1 MLVSFVKNLM
11 DKFKGNKDKKI
22 LAEVLADSRAVFS
35 SFGSDIYASDFI
47 NSVIDRIAT
56 EISKIEVVS
65 VISKENSISRLNDDI
80 TRLFRDGVNELQ
92 TAKDFLSCCEWLRR
106 KDKNCFIYPQWEI
119 VKSVNG
125 NEFKR
130 YTAFY
135 PLAPVSAELG
145 HFENGDWAI
154 KFYWRDG
161 SSNILPYDS
170 IIHLR
175 WRRGTSTLMG
185 GGNDFGASDDADTL
199 KALQTLDEILQGLP
213 KMIQSSL
220 SLQGVLSVKTVL
232 DRESMKNAGADFEDR
247 IKTSKTG
254 IVAIGLDGEYTPI
267 NKAMPAIP
275 DGVLKFLKDIIRE
288 RYGISQAILDG
299 DFSGAQHAAFF
310 QNCLEDFIM
319 EFEQSFTNRLFTQR
333 EKDVGHRIKCYYSR
347 VAYFDTAAKNELA
360 KIAFESGLMTLDEVR
375 ELYGLSPLNEG
386 GDKRLQSLNFVNSTK
401 IDDFQ
406 LGKYVPD
413 KKNADKNIDAEK
425 KKDI

>member
-11 DKFKGNKDKKI
+11 SKFSGNKDKKI
-22 LAEVLADSRAVFS
+22 LAEVLTDSRAVFS
-35 SFGSDIYASDFI
+35 SFGNNIYASDFV
-47 NSVIDRIAT
+47 NSCIERIAN

-65 VISKENSISRLNDDI
+65 VISKENQISRLNDDI

-92 TAKDFLSCCEWLRR
+92 TAKDFLACCEWLRR
-106 KDKNCFIYPQWEI
+106 KNKNCFIYPQWEM
-119 VKSVNG
+119 VKAANG

-135 PLAPVSAELG
+135 PLNPVSAELG
-145 HFENGDWAI
+145 HFDNGEWAI

-161 SSNILPYDS
+161 SFDILPYNS

-185 GGNDFGASDDADTL
+185 GGNDYGASDDKDTL

-213 KMIQSSL
+213 KMIQNSL

-232 DRESMKNAGADFEDR
+232 DKESLKNSAEDFETR
-247 IKTSKTG
+247 IKVSKSG
-254 IVAIGLDGEYTPI
+254 IVAVGLDGEYTPI
-267 NKAMPAIP
+267 NKNMPAIP

-299 DFSGAQHAAFF
+299 DFNGTQHAAFF
-310 QNCLEDFIM
+310 QNCIEDFII
-319 EFEQSFTNRLFTQR
+319 EFEQAFTNRLFTPR

-347 VAYFDTAAKNELA
+347 VSYMDATEKNALATLA
-360 KIAFESGLMTLDEVR
+360 KDTGLMTLNEIR
-375 ELYGLSPLNEG
+375 ELYGLSPLPDDEG
-386 GDKRLQSLNFVNSTK
+386 NRRLQSLNYVSTNLV
-401 IDDFQ
+401 DTYQ
-406 LGKYVPD
+406 VED
-413 KKNADKNIDAEK
+413 KPKEK
-425 KKDI
+425 

>member
-1 MLVSFVKNLM
+1 MLVSFVKNIM

-22 LAEVLADSRAVFS
+22 LAEVLSDSRAVFS
-35 SFGSDIYASDFI
+35 SFGTDIYASDFV
-47 NSVIDRIAT
+47 SSCVDRIAS

-65 VISKENSISRLNDDI
+65 VISKENQISRLNDDI
-80 TRLFRDGVNELQ
+80 SRLFRDGVNELQ

-106 KDKNCFIYPQWEI
+106 KDKNCFIYPQWEL
-119 VKSVNG
+119 VKSANG

-135 PLAPVSAELG
+135 PLAPVSVELG

-161 SSNILPYDS
+161 SSDILPYDS

-185 GGNDFGASDDADTL
+185 GGNDYGASDDSDTL

-213 KMIQSSL
+213 KMIQNSL

-232 DRESMKNAGADFEDR
+232 DRESLKDAGKNFEER
-247 IKTSKTG
+247 IKKSESG
-254 IVAIGLDGEYTPI
+254 IVAIGLDGDYTPI

-299 DFSGAQHAAFF
+299 DFNGTQHAAFF
-310 QNCLEDFIM
+310 QNCIEDFM
-319 EFEQSFTNRLFTQR
+319 VEFEQTFTNRLFTPR

-347 VAYFDTAAKNELA
+347 VAYMDASEKRELA
-360 KIAFESGLMTLDEVR
+360 NLAKDTGLMTLNEIR
-375 ELYGLSPLNEG
+375 ELYGLSPLPDGEG
-386 GDKRLQSLNFVNSTK
+386 NRRLQSLNYVATNLVDKYQLESDEDVGASDKTEKTK
-401 IDDFQ
+401 E
-406 LGKYVPD
+406 G
-413 KKNADKNIDAEK
+413 E
-425 KKDI
+425 

>member
-1 MLVSFVKNLM
+1 MKYLLVSFVKNLM

-22 LAEVLADSRAVFS
+22 LAEVLTDSRAVFS
-35 SFGSDIYASDFI
+35 SFGNDIYASDFV
-47 NSVIDRIAT
+47 NSCIERIAN

-65 VISKENSISRLNDDI
+65 VISKENQISRLNDDI

-92 TAKDFLSCCEWLRR
+92 TAKDFLACCEWLRR
-106 KDKNCFIYPQWEI
+106 KNKNCFIYPQWEM
-119 VKSVNG
+119 VKAANG

-135 PLAPVSAELG
+135 PLNPVSAELG
-145 HFENGDWAI
+145 HFDNGEWAI

-161 SSNILPYDS
+161 SFDILPYNS

-185 GGNDFGASDDADTL
+185 GGNDYGASDDKDTL

-213 KMIQSSL
+213 KMIQNSL

-232 DRESMKNAGADFEDR
+232 DKESLKNSAEDFETR
-247 IKTSKTG
+247 IKVSKSG
-254 IVAIGLDGEYTPI
+254 IVAVGLDGEYTPI
-267 NKAMPAIP
+267 NKNMPAIP

-299 DFSGAQHAAFF
+299 DFNGTQHAAFF
-310 QNCLEDFIM
+310 QNCIEDFII
-319 EFEQSFTNRLFTQR
+319 EFEQAFTNRLFTPR

-347 VAYFDTAAKNELA
+347 VSYMDATEKNALATLA
-360 KIAFESGLMTLDEVR
+360 KDTGLMTLNEIR
-375 ELYGLSPLNEG
+375 ELYGLSPLPDDEG
-386 GDKRLQSLNFVNSTK
+386 NRRLQSLNYVSTK
-401 IDDFQ
+401 LVDNYQ
-406 LGKYVPD
+406 VED
-413 KKNADKNIDAEK
+413 KPKEN
-425 KKDI
+425 

>member
-11 DKFKGNKDKKI
+11 NKFSGNKDKKI

-35 SFGSDIYASDFI
+35 SFGNNIYASDFVA
-47 NSVIDRIAT
+47 SCIDRIAS

-106 KDKNCFIYPQWEI
+106 KDKNCFIYPQYEI
-119 VKSVNG
+119 VKSATG

-145 HFENGDWAI
+145 HFDDGEWAI
-154 KFYWRDG
+154 KFQWRDG
-161 SSNILPYDS
+161 SNDILPYNS

-185 GGNDFGASDDADTL
+185 GGNDYGASDDSDTL
-199 KALQTLDEILQGLP
+199 KALKNLDEILQGLP

-232 DRESMKNAGADFEDR
+232 DRESITKAGADFEDR
-247 IKTSKTG
+247 IKVSKSG
-254 IVAIGLDGEYTPI
+254 IVAVGLDGEYTPI

-299 DFSGAQHAAFF
+299 DFTGTQHAAFF
-310 QNCLEDFIM
+310 QNCLEDFIV
-319 EFEQSFTNRLFTQR
+319 EFEQAFTNRLFSQR
-333 EKDVGHRIKCYYSR
+333 EKDVGHRVKCYYSR
-347 VAYFDTAAKNELA
+347 VSYMDAAEKQQLAILARDT
-360 KIAFESGLMTLDEVR
+360 GLMTLNEIR
-375 ELYGLSPLNEG
+375 ELYGLSPLDEG
-386 GDKRLQSLNFVNSTK
+386 GNVRLQSLNYINAN
-401 IDDFQ
+401 IANAYQ
-406 LGKYVPD
+406 LQD
-413 KKNADKNIDAEK
+413 KQQAKAEGEKNETD
-425 KKDI
+425 

>member
-11 DKFKGNKDKKI
+11 NKFSGNKDKKI
-22 LAEVLADSRAVFS
+22 LAEVLTDSRAVFS
-35 SFGSDIYASDFI
+35 SFGNNIYASDFV
-47 NSVIDRIAT
+47 NSCIERIAN

-106 KDKNCFIYPQWEI
+106 KDKNCFIYPQYDI
-119 VKSVNG
+119 VKSATG

-145 HFENGDWAI
+145 HFDNGEWAI
-154 KFYWRDG
+154 KFQWRDG
-161 SSNILPYDS
+161 SNDILPYNS

-185 GGNDFGASDDADTL
+185 GGNDYGASDDSDTL
-199 KALQTLDEILQGLP
+199 KALKNLDEILQGLP

-220 SLQGVLSVKTVL
+220 SLQGVLSVKTML
-232 DRESMKNAGADFEDR
+232 DRESITQAGADFEDR
-247 IKTSKTG
+247 IKVSKSG
-254 IVAIGLDGEYTPI
+254 IVAVGLDGEYTPI

-299 DFSGAQHAAFF
+299 DFTGTQHAAFF
-310 QNCLEDFIM
+310 QNCLEDFIV
-319 EFEQSFTNRLFTQR
+319 EFEQAFTNRLFSQR
-333 EKDVGHRIKCYYSR
+333 EKDVGHRVKCYYSR
-347 VAYFDTAAKNELA
+347 VSYMDAAEKQQLAILARDT
-360 KIAFESGLMTLDEVR
+360 GLMTLNEIR
-375 ELYGLSPLNEG
+375 ELYGLSPLDEG
-386 GDKRLQSLNFVNSTK
+386 GNVRLQSLNYINAN
-401 IDDFQ
+401 IANAYQ
-406 LGKYVPD
+406 LQD
-413 KKNADKNIDAEK
+413 KQQAKAEGEKNETD
-425 KKDI
+425 

>member
-11 DKFKGNKDKKI
+11 NKFSGNKDKKI
-22 LAEVLADSRAVFS
+22 LAEVLTDSRAVFS
-35 SFGSDIYASDFI
+35 SFGNNIYASDFV
-47 NSVIDRIAT
+47 NSCIERIAN

-106 KDKNCFIYPQWEI
+106 KDKNCFIYPQYEI
-119 VKSVNG
+119 VKSATG

-145 HFENGDWAI
+145 HFDNGEWAI
-154 KFYWRDG
+154 KFQWRDG
-161 SSNILPYDS
+161 SNDILPYNS

-185 GGNDFGASDDADTL
+185 GGNDYGASDDSDTL
-199 KALQTLDEILQGLP
+199 NALKNLDEILQGLP
-213 KMIQSSL
+213 KMIQNSL

-232 DRESMKNAGADFEDR
+232 DKESINKAGADFEDK
-247 IKTSKTG
+247 IKVSKSG
-254 IVAIGLDGEYTPI
+254 IVAVGLDGEYTPI

-299 DFSGAQHAAFF
+299 DFTGTQHAAFF
-310 QNCLEDFIM
+310 QNCLEDFIV
-319 EFEQSFTNRLFTQR
+319 EFEQAFTNRLFSQR
-333 EKDVGHRIKCYYSR
+333 EKDVGHRVKCYYSR
-347 VAYFDTAAKNELA
+347 VSYMDAAEKQQLAILARDT
-360 KIAFESGLMTLDEVR
+360 GLMTLNEIR
-375 ELYGLSPLNEG
+375 ELYGLSPLDEG
-386 GDKRLQSLNFVNSTK
+386 GNVRLQSLNYINAN
-401 IDDFQ
+401 IANAYQ
-406 LGKYVPD
+406 LQD
-413 KKNADKNIDAEK
+413 KQQAKAEGEKNETD
-425 KKDI
+425 

>member
-11 DKFKGNKDKKI
+11 SKFSGNKDKKI
-22 LAEVLADSRAVFS
+22 LAEVLTDSRAVFS
-35 SFGSDIYASDFI
+35 SFGNNIYASDFV
-47 NSVIDRIAT
+47 NSCIERIAN

-65 VISKENSISRLNDDI
+65 VISKENQISRLNDDI

-92 TAKDFLSCCEWLRR
+92 TAKDFLACCEWLRR
-106 KDKNCFIYPQWEI
+106 KNKNCFIYPQWEM
-119 VKSVNG
+119 VKAANG

-135 PLAPVSAELG
+135 PLNPVSAELG
-145 HFENGDWAI
+145 HFDNGEWAI

-161 SSNILPYDS
+161 SFDILPYNS

-185 GGNDFGASDDADTL
+185 GGNDYGASDDKDTL

-213 KMIQSSL
+213 KMIQNSL

-232 DRESMKNAGADFEDR
+232 DKESLKNSAEDFETR
-247 IKTSKTG
+247 IKVSKSG
-254 IVAIGLDGEYTPI
+254 IVAVGLDGEYTPI
-267 NKAMPAIP
+267 NKNMPAIP

-299 DFSGAQHAAFF
+299 DFNGTQHAAFF
-310 QNCLEDFIM
+310 QNCIEDFII
-319 EFEQSFTNRLFTQR
+319 EFEQAFTNRLFTPR

-347 VAYFDTAAKNELA
+347 VSYMDATEKNALATLA
-360 KIAFESGLMTLDEVR
+360 KDTGLMTLNEIR
-375 ELYGLSPLNEG
+375 ELYGLSPLPDDEG
-386 GDKRLQSLNFVNSTK
+386 NRRLQSLNYVSTK
-401 IDDFQ
+401 LVDNYQ
-406 LGKYVPD
+406 VED
-413 KKNADKNIDAEK
+413 KPKEN
-425 KKDI
+425 

>member
-11 DKFKGNKDKKI
+11 SKFSGNKDKKI
-22 LAEVLADSRAVFS
+22 LAEVLTDSRAVFS
-35 SFGSDIYASDFI
+35 SFGNNIYASDFV
-47 NSVIDRIAT
+47 NSCIERIAN

-65 VISKENSISRLNDDI
+65 VISKENQISRLNDDI

-92 TAKDFLSCCEWLRR
+92 TAKDFLACCEWLRR
-106 KDKNCFIYPQWEI
+106 KNKNCFIYPQWEM
-119 VKSVNG
+119 VKAANG

-135 PLAPVSAELG
+135 PLNPVSAELG
-145 HFENGDWAI
+145 HFDNGEWAI

-161 SSNILPYDS
+161 SFDILPYNS

-185 GGNDFGASDDADTL
+185 GGNDYGASDDKDTL

-213 KMIQSSL
+213 KMIQNSL

-232 DRESMKNAGADFEDR
+232 DKESLKNSAEDFETR
-247 IKTSKTG
+247 IKVSKSG
-254 IVAIGLDGEYTPI
+254 IVAVGLDGEYTPI
-267 NKAMPAIP
+267 NKNMPAIP

-299 DFSGAQHAAFF
+299 DFNGTQHAAFF
-310 QNCLEDFIM
+310 QNCIEDFII
-319 EFEQSFTNRLFTQR
+319 EFEQAFTNRLFTPR

-347 VAYFDTAAKNELA
+347 VSYMDATEKNALATLA
-360 KIAFESGLMTLDEVR
+360 KDTGLMTLNEIR
-375 ELYGLSPLNEG
+375 ELYGLSPLPDDEG
-386 GDKRLQSLNFVNSTK
+386 NRRLQSLNYVSTNLV
-401 IDDFQ
+401 DTYQ
-406 LGKYVPD
+406 VED
-413 KKNADKNIDAEK
+413 KPKEN
-425 KKDI
+425 